1 MIMVQENTALKNITY
16 EWQKKMKTRHIF
28 PKAISVV
35 IIGEGGNLYVLNEI
49 EAKGVR

>member
-1 MIMVQENTALKNITY
+1 MTEEDEDKTY
-16 EWQKKMKTRHIF
+16 F
-28 PKAISVV
+28 LPAISVV